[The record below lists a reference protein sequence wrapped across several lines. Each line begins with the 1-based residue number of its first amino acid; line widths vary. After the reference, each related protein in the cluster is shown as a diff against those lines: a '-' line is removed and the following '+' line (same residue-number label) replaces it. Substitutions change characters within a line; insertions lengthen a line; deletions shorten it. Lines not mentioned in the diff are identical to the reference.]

1 MITIDGSK
9 GEGGGQILRTALA
22 LSLVLR
28 TSFRIAN
35 LRARRRRPGLR
46 RQHLAC
52 VLAAAEISGAE
63 VAGARLDSTELVFRP
78 DDLRPGHYG
87 FDIGTA
93 GSTTLVLQTV
103 LPPLL
108 TVPGQTSLVV
118 TGGTHNPLA
127 PPYPFLELA
136 YLPLLRRMGARVEA
150 HLERPGYVPRGGGEI
165 RLTTSPVERLA
176 PIDLEERGSLH
187 RRLATA
193 TVAGLPRHIAERELQ
208 VVAERLAWPDE
219 CLRIQED
226 PPAYG
231 PGNVLTLELGYA
243 RVTEL
248 FTGFGQRGVRAETVA
263 ERTVHA
269 VRRYLG
275 SGAAVG
281 TYLAD
286 QLLLPLALAGGG
298 SFTTLEPTQ
307 HGRTNWAVIRQF
319 TGLELTTERLD
330 ADRWRLEVRT

>member
-1 MITIDGSK
+1 MVTIDGSK

-22 LSLVLR
+22 LSLTLH
-28 TSFRIAN
+28 TPFRISN
-35 LRARRRRPGLR
+35 LRAKRRRPGLR

-52 VLAAAEISGAE
+52 VLAAAEIGGAE
-63 VAGARLDSTELVFRP
+63 VEGARLDSTELVFRP
-78 DDLRPGHYG
+78 DDLRPGHYS

-108 TVPGQTSLVV
+108 TGPGQTSLVV

-136 YLPLLRRMGARVEA
+136 YLPLLRCMGARVEA
-150 HLERPGYVPRGGGEI
+150 RLERPGYVPRGGGKI
-165 RLTTSPVERLA
+165 GLTITPVERLA
-176 PIDLEERGSLH
+176 PVGLEERGGLD

-193 TVAGLPRHIAERELQ
+193 TVAGLPLNIAERELQ
-208 VVAERLAWPDE
+208 VVAERLHWPDE

-226 PPAYG
+226 PPEYG
-231 PGNVLTLELGYA
+231 PGNVLTLELGHA

-263 ERTVHA
+263 ERSVRA
-269 VRRYLG
+269 VQRYLG
-275 SGAAVG
+275 SGAAIG
-281 TYLAD
+281 THLAD

-298 SFTTLEPTQ
+298 SFTTLEPTE
-307 HGRTNWAVIRQF
+307 HARTNWAVIRQF
-319 TGLELTTERLD
+319 TGLDLAIERLD